1 MKIVVAQ
8 FYTDNV
14 SFGKY
19 SRDINQ
25 RYCEQKG
32 YTYHL
37 STDNDKIV
45 KGTEDR
51 ARKWYKVKLIQEAFQ
66 VYDADYVLYLDADAM
81 IADHSIRIE
90 DFISDDHD
98 IVFAEDHI
106 NIFKFNTSVVL
117 AKKSALT
124 NKFLNSWWLMGNL
137 ENGKY
142 KFLTPQDKICANKV
156 YTNLSSQ
163 QSRIKIISNR
173 QFNWHTATD
182 KCFIFHG
189 CGYEYLKNRK
199 LDEVYLKLSEES
211 DRTLEIDSLE
221 LLGETYLGKE
231 SPEVLHLKTVYTE
244 LFEKFKKTT
253 NNIILINPT
262 VNSIYIWRSY
272 FPNAQLYIIGDD
284 VTVTKDITNV
294 QYVEADVTKKSDIEI
309 ISNLVTNAE
318 IILDCSYRGI
328 IEQHLLFGHIFEKL
342 NDGGVYA
349 IEGLQ
354 TSIRPPSPAVDSS
367 VWSTNSDN
375 LIKVIYY
382 TTIEMLKSI
391 STGTITSDFM
401 TATQK
406 YYILENVNSFELSQ
420 ANPSN
425 LVGIVTKKIAE

>member
-1 MKIVVAQ
+1 
-8 FYTDNV
+8 
-14 SFGKY
+14 
-19 SRDINQ
+19 
-25 RYCEQKG
+25 
-32 YTYHL
+32 
-37 STDNDKIV
+37 
-45 KGTEDR
+45 
-51 ARKWYKVKLIQEAFQ
+51 
-66 VYDADYVLYLDADAM
+66 
-81 IADHSIRIE
+81 
-90 DFISDDHD
+90 
-98 IVFAEDHI
+98 
-106 NIFKFNTSVVL
+106 
-117 AKKSALT
+117 
-124 NKFLNSWWLMGNL
+124 MGNL

-142 KFLTPQDKICANKV
+142 KLLTPQDKICANKV

-244 LFEKFKKTT
+244 LLEKFKKTE
-253 NNIILINPT
+253 NNIILINT
-262 VNSIYIWRSY
+262 DANSLYIWRSY
-272 FPNAQLYIIGDD
+272 FPNAQLYIVGDKLI
-284 VTVTKDITNV
+284 VTKDITNV
-294 QYVEADVTKKSDIEI
+294 HHIEVDVTNKSEIEALTSSITNADV
-309 ISNLVTNAE
+309 
-318 IILDCSYRGI
+318 ILDCSAKGI
-328 IEQHLLFGHIFEKL
+328 IDQHILFGYLFEKL
-342 NDGGVYA
+342 NAGGVYA
-349 IEGLQ
+349 IEGLE
-354 TSIRPPSPAVDSS
+354 TSIRPLSPAVDSS
-367 VWSTNSDN
+367 VWSTNSNN

-406 YYILENVNSFELSQ
+406 YYLLENVNLFELSQ

>member
-25 RYCEQKG
+25 RYCEQHG
-32 YTYHL
+32 YTYYL
-37 STDNDKIV
+37 ETDTDKIA

-66 VYDADYVLYLDADAM
+66 VHDADYVLYLDADAM
-81 IADHSIRIE
+81 ITDHSIRIE
-90 DFISDDHD
+90 DYISNEHD
-98 IVFAEDHI
+98 LVFAEDHI
-106 NIFKFNTSVVL
+106 NIFKFNTSVIL

-124 NKFLNSWWLMGNL
+124 NKFLNNWWLMANL

-142 KFLTPQDKICANKV
+142 KHATPQDKVCAIKV
-156 YTNLSSQ
+156 FTNLSSQ
-163 QSRIKIISNR
+163 QSKIKIVPNR

-182 KCFIFHG
+182 NCFIFHG

-199 LDEVYLKLSEES
+199 LDELYLKLSEES
-211 DRTLEIDSLE
+211 ERTLEIDSLQ

-244 LFEKFKKTT
+244 LFEKFKKTE
-253 NNIILINPT
+253 NNIILINT
-262 VNSIYIWRSY
+262 DVNSLYIWRSY
-272 FPNAQLYIIGDD
+272 FPNAQLYVVGDKL
-284 VTVTKDITNV
+284 TVTKDITNV
-294 QYVEADVTKKSDIEI
+294 HHIEVDITKKSEIEALTNSI
-309 ISNLVTNAE
+309 TNADV
-318 IILDCSYRGI
+318 ILDCSARGI
-328 IEQHLLFGHIFEKL
+328 IEQHMLFGYLFEKL
-342 NDGGVYA
+342 NAGGVYA
-349 IEGLQ
+349 IEGLE

-391 STGTITSDFM
+391 STGTISSDFM

-406 YYILENVNSFELSQ
+406 YYLLENVNSFELSQ